1 MLPRQCTVAARTRP
15 VRQLHGEKWIQ
26 LAHGPRCRGNGRMY
40 GPRPALEHD
49 DVAAARAE
57 RVRSHGAAETT
68 PDYYYI
74 RVDFLHYRSRLHT
87 ARTPARRRSTALAA
101 IRPPRAQ
108 SRNVTAPGLGS
119 APIIARIPA

>member
-1 MLPRQCTVAARTRP
+1 
-15 VRQLHGEKWIQ
+15 
-26 LAHGPRCRGNGRMY
+26 MY

-101 IRPPRAQ
+101 IRPRAIAQ
-108 SRNVTAPGLGS
+108 CHGTWAGIGAYHRPHPGLTQVVGV
-119 APIIARIPA
+119 